1 MTTHFVT
8 YATHDERYYKLLKQ
22 SAVEHNIKLV
32 TLGIGEKW
40 NGLQDKLIGVYKFL
54 KNLPENDIVCFIDA
68 FDTVIFANEEE
79 IVNKFLKSG
88 KKLIFSKGG
97 NTKGVGTYIQ
107 KKLFPPCHDEQ
118 LNSGMYIGYVKTIK
132 KVLTDI
138 LKNEGK
144 FDDQTEVSKM
154 CSNPNYNIVIDKN
167 CDIFYN
173 FSTHD
178 TIEIKE
184 KRLIYNKSYPCFIS
198 GPLCKDMSNIFKEL
212 GLKDIPH
219 IKCNYKNRFQE
230 YFNMFLPEIVFL
242 FFIILLLKFYPTKH
256 KLLLITTSIS
266 VFIHYMTHMKYL
278 KYRFMHTIMDFIHIY
293 VILYII
299 VYPITILMNKNKNI
313 SGYNL
318 FILIFIVQAIL
329 FNGCIINKTH
339 ERLDKNFNFI
349 GVPGRL
355 KFNLEQNKDKG
366 FHAWLMAQT
375 TLFTYIL
382 IINFIVFMR
391 NK

>member
-1 MTTHFVT
+1 
-8 YATHDERYYKLLKQ
+8 
-22 SAVEHNIKLV
+22 
-32 TLGIGEKW
+32 
-40 NGLQDKLIGVYKFL
+40 
-54 KNLPENDIVCFIDA
+54 
-68 FDTVIFANEEE
+68 
-79 IVNKFLKSG
+79 
-88 KKLIFSKGG
+88 
-97 NTKGVGTYIQ
+97 
-107 KKLFPPCHDEQ
+107 
-118 LNSGMYIGYVKTIK
+118 MYIGYVKTIK
-132 KVLTDI
+132 KVLNDI
-138 LKNEGK
+138 LKIEGN
-144 FDDQTEVSKM
+144 FNDQIEVSKM
-154 CSNPNYNIVIDKN
+154 CTKPKYDIAIDKEN
-167 CDIFYN
+167 EIFYN
-173 FSTHD
+173 FSVYD
-178 TIEIKE
+178 QMQIKGN
-184 KRLIYNKSYPCFIS
+184 RLIYDKSYPCFIS
-198 GPLCKDMSNIFKEL
+198 GPLCKDMSNVFKQL
-212 GLKDIPH
+212 GLKDIPY
-219 IKCNYKNRFQE
+219 IKCDYKNRLKD
-230 YFNMFLPEIVFL
+230 YFEMFVPEIVFVS
-242 FFIILLLKFYPTKH
+242 FIILLLKFYPTKH

-278 KYRFMHTIMDFIHIY
+278 KYRFIHTIMDFIHIY
-293 VILYII
+293 TILYII

-339 ERLDKNFNFI
+339 ESFDKNFNFI